1 MGLAGQGI
9 PGFFWRFSGFSWW
22 LSLLVEE
29 QKNKSST
36 RFRGLSQRAEEKIK
50 QFCQVKKITHVGKR
64 QVWCWTHMERADVDL
79 LL

>member
-1 MGLAGQGI
+1 MNTVIQHRIILSNIRFRPENNMGLAGQGI

-29 QKNKSST
+29 QKNKGST

-50 QFCQVKKITHVGKR
+50 QF
-64 QVWCWTHMERADVDL
+64 
-79 LL
+79 